1 MPATF
6 GSAPRPFTGLG
17 STLTAAWFG
26 RSSVTT
32 GPFAEDKV
40 ALTKER
46 KTGLIT
52 DFRTHATDTG
62 SPEVQV
68 AILSDRINYLTEHF
82 KTHPKDHHSRRGL
95 LMLVG
100 QRRRLLD
107 YLKKRNPERYAEIIR
122 RLNLRK

>member
-1 MPATF
+1 M
-6 GSAPRPFTGLG
+6 
-17 STLTAAWFG
+17 
-26 RSSVTT
+26 
-32 GPFAEDKV
+32 

-46 KTGLIT
+46 KTDLIT

-68 AILSDRINYLTEHF
+68 AILSDRITYLTEHF
-82 KTHPKDHHSRRGL
+82 KAHPKDHHSRRGL